1 MTPGSSRIQAT
12 VVTQQLGR
20 TWIII
25 SGWVLVSWFFLDVHV
40 MNWNSWWCC
49 WMSLLKSA
57 WKAISLLESWTV
69 ASDSLDDIFPRRNT
83 LLLALANGAEW
94 PRALH
99 VASEMVKD
107 ETSYNTLNFGC
118 DAIAKNSVGQ
128 LASGQINGMPPRIDA
143 LARGG
148 QWEASLCILQVM
160 FEETFIKANLSPQ
173 NWPINAGWWTLI
185 SEGYQFWNIPN
196 LSQSDTEIWFQRYVF
211 RVCQW
216 PVTSIDYV
224 NPYCNAGEHQAQSHF
239 LQFCDKCLC
248 QRRSLVGG
256 TGASGENEEGQMPQS
271 EPRTKR
277 PDANDRMHFVSD
289 NETHGSNSTAL
300 THFNPM
306 CSSFWCANV
315 DTLYDRFMFHH
326 STHQFWTTEIHW
338 SIKSLCNK
346 VPPQNSCHK
355 GLSEH
360 RVYTVPQKWIKMA
373 CST

>member
-1 MTPGSSRIQAT
+1 MSKCFCLTRTAPFFFNRSSPLPNPSKSFGHKIAWWLQGAPEFRPQWWHSSLAELGSSSQDGFRFHEFTWMCMCMWWIETPG
-12 VVTQQLGR
+12 
-20 TWIII
+20 
-25 SGWVLVSWFFLDVHV
+25 
-40 MNWNSWWCC
+40 CC

-57 WKAISLLESWTV
+57 FRILSLLESWTV

-118 DAIAKNSVGQ
+118 DSVAKNSVGTNWR
-128 LASGQINGMPPRIDA
+128 QIRGMPPRIDA

-256 TGASGENEEGQMPQS
+256 TGASGENEEGQVPQS

-277 PDANDRMHFVSD
+277 PDANDIKDHK
-289 NETHGSNSTAL
+289 L
-300 THFNPM
+300 
-306 CSSFWCANV
+306 SSGATCILSA
-315 DTLYDRFMFHH
+315 
-326 STHQFWTTEIHW
+326 TTRRI
-338 SIKSLCNK
+338 
-346 VPPQNSCHK
+346 
-355 GLSEH
+355 GLILL
-360 RVYTVPQKWIKMA
+360 R
-373 CST
+373 